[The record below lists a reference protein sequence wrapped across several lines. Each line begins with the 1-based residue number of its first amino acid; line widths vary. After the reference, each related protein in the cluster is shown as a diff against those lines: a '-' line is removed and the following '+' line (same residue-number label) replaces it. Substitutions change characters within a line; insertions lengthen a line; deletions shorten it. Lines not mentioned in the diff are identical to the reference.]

1 MKYIFL
7 NMKILDLW
15 NLKMIKNNRFLRLTK
30 KLFLFIDGLP
40 FSFKTYF
47 LIFIITGGMILI
59 IIFSQISIYT
69 LKNDFDIL
77 FEKRTKPIIKLES
90 IKDTYKMNIYDTFYD
105 IQEKNITIDQSKDII
120 TLGQQLINK
129 NWKNYKENSIGTKY
143 DKSFITKLINNYFAM
158 NINKDNAVLQKNI
171 ILNINSKIQDLHRS
185 INKIINLLERKK
197 FNEASILINKIYF
210 KINSIN
216 IYITNLSTYD
226 LNMAITEKRET
237 QKVFST
243 LTTILNFSIV
253 FVFLSSIILSIIL
266 INNFRKLHF
275 SLEDMVNEKTKELQ
289 ELNDYLEFK
298 INKEV
303 ANSRKKDLIMF
314 QQAKLASLGEMLGN
328 IAHQWRQPLG
338 SLMMIIQSFQTKMQL
353 GKLSFEFVE
362 QKTNDA
368 VLLAESMSN
377 TLNDFQNFFS
387 PNKDKTLFNIKKCVE
402 HSIELSKYI
411 LEKENVKLNLL
422 INDDIEVYS
431 YYNELSHVILNMISN
446 SKDALKTSKNDKVI
460 KIVIKK
466 YKGNAR
472 INVYD
477 NGGGINEEVLPHVFE
492 PYYTTKYKSA
502 GTGIGLYMSKQ
513 IVEKHMHGIIK
524 CKNVYNKIDGDELQY
539 GALFIIDIPLNE
551 RLKEEN
557 ER

>member
-1 MKYIFL
+1 MIRNNKYV
-7 NMKILDLW
+7 K
-15 NLKMIKNNRFLRLTK
+15 LTK
-30 KLFLFIDGLP
+30 KLFLFLDSLP

-47 LIFIITGGMILI
+47 LIFIITGGMISI
-59 IIFSQISIYT
+59 IILSQISIYT
-69 LKNDFDIL
+69 IKNDFDIL

-90 IKDTYKMNIYDTFYD
+90 IKDIYKMNIYDTFYD
-105 IQEKNITIDQSKDII
+105 IQQKNITIEQSKDII

-129 NWKNYKENSIGTKY
+129 NWQNYLENTIKIKHE
-143 DKSFITKLINNYFAM
+143 KSFVTKLINDYFTI
-158 NINKDNAVLQKNI
+158 NINKDNTILQKNI
-171 ILNINSKIQDLHRS
+171 ISNINKKIQKLHNS
-185 INKIINLLERKK
+185 INKIVSLLKREK
-197 FNEASILINKIYF
+197 FDEASILIDKIYF

-216 IYITNLSTYD
+216 IYITNLSNYD

-237 QKVFST
+237 QKVFSI

-253 FVFLSSIILSIIL
+253 FVFLSSIILSILL

-275 SLEDMVNEKTKELQ
+275 LLEDMVNEKTKELQ

-298 INKEV
+298 IKKEV
-303 ANSRKKDLIMF
+303 TNSRKKDLIMF
-314 QQAKLASLGEMLGN
+314 QQSKLASLGEMLGN

-338 SLMMIIQSFQTKMQL
+338 SLIMIIQSFQTKMEL

-362 QKTNDA
+362 QKTQDA
-368 VLLAESMSN
+368 VLLAENMSN
-377 TLNDFQNFFS
+377 TLDDFQNFFS
-387 PNKDKTLFNIKKCVE
+387 PNKDKTLFSIKACVE

-411 LEKENVKLNLL
+411 LENENIRLNL
-422 INDDIEVYS
+422 IVNDDIEIYS
-431 YYNELSHVILNMISN
+431 FYNELSHVILNMISN
-446 SKDALKTSKNDKVI
+446 SKDALKTSQKQKAI

-466 YKGNAR
+466 YKENAR

-477 NGGGINEEVLPHVFE
+477 NGGGINEKIIPHIFE

-513 IVEKHMHGIIK
+513 IIEKHMHGIIK
-524 CKNVYNKIDGDELQY
+524 CKNVYNKIDGKELQY

-551 RLKEEN
+551 KPQGNR
-557 ER
+557 